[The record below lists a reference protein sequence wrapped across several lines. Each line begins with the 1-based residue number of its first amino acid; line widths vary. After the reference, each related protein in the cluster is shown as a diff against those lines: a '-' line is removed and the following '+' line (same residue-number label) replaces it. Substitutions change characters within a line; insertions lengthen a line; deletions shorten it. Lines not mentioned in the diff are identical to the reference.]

1 MNFFNGCWI
10 SAQQRETKVANVA
23 LQEADIEMD
32 SINTEKRQITFQW
45 KSTLVV
51 LSRCD
56 LAIQV
61 KL

>member
-1 MNFFNGCWI
+1 MKLYNGFLI

-23 LQEADIEMD
+23 LQEADIEME

>member
-1 MNFFNGCWI
+1 MKLFNVFFI

-23 LQEADIEMD
+23 LQEADIEME